1 MEAKNRETSPFEAA
15 IIAIEAS
22 LEHTFRPI
30 IGSNLSQGLQALRHL
45 DSLTKIQLEG
55 FFSRVAII
63 SLNDID
69 YDHLKAKIRDLLTET
84 ENCLMEQGTE

>member
-1 MEAKNRETSPFEAA
+1 MEAGKREPSPFEAA
-15 IIAIEAS
+15 VRAIETS

-30 IGSNLSQGLQALRHL
+30 IGSNLTKGLQALRHL

-69 YDHLKAKIRDLLTET
+69 YDRLKAKIRDLLTET
-84 ENCLMEQGTE
+84 ENCLREQGTE